1 VVNVGESFVESVE
14 VSGES
19 GVAVTIKGG
28 PHLPGNSLN
37 ENVFAVECAV
47 AIFEMVH
54 FLLYPPKKLWTNSPS
69 RQSRPPYF

>member
-1 VVNVGESFVESVE
+1 MINLGESFVESVE
-14 VSGES
+14 VSGKS

-37 ENVFAVECAV
+37 GNVFAVEYAV

-54 FLLYPPKKLWTNSPS
+54 VLSSYDL
-69 RQSRPPYF
+69 

>member
-1 VVNVGESFVESVE
+1 MINVGESFVESVE

-54 FLLYPPKKLWTNSPS
+54 VLSSMSYPRYALGSD
-69 RQSRPPYF
+69 